1 LRKKTIDVN
10 NEIKSQNAAKHDK
23 KMINQ
28 NTAKHPKKTINQNAA
43 KHDKKQNIK
52 QYN

>member
-1 LRKKTIDVN
+1 MQTMKLK
-10 NEIKSQNAAKHDK
+10 AK
-23 KMINQ
+23 MQQ
-28 NTAKHPKKTINQNAA
+28 NTQKIINQNAA